1 MMRRDRLDIVA
12 LVDHRLHRAELVQ
25 RMQRFAH
32 RVFGETVVLG
42 ENFAVRRAHDAG
54 DWRTLGKTPSLHEQF
69 ERTVASPASRYSIP
83 ARLLARGVA
92 FGPDVEALEQGSP
105 VDIVGE
111 RLDRHAGFHPPD
123 IGLGEKQP
131 VERDVARRAEDEFRG
146 LSGHGLS
153 P

>member
-12 LVDHRLHRAELVQ
+12 LVDHRLHRAKLVE
-25 RMQRFAH
+25 RMQRLAH
-32 RVFGETVVLG
+32 GIFSEAVVLG
-42 ENFAVRRAHDAG
+42 ENIAVRRAHDTG
-54 DWRTLGKTPSLHEQF
+54 DWRIFRETPALDQQF
-69 ERTVASPASRYSIP
+69 ERAIAPPPGRYFIA
-83 ARLLARGVA
+83 ARLLSRGVA